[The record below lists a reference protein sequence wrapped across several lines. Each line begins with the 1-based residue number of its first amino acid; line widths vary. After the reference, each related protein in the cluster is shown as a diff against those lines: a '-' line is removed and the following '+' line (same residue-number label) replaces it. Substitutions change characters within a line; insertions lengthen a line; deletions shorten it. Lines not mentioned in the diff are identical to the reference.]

1 MNKEF
6 ATGVKDGVPIGLGYL
21 SVSFAFG
28 VSAVLGGIP
37 ILSTILISMTSVT
50 SAGQLAGVMVIT
62 TSGTLLELFLG
73 QLVINL
79 RYALMSTSLSQKVA
93 EDVSL
98 PKRLFMSFGITDEIY
113 AVAVSRPVPVT
124 FPYFVG
130 LMFAPYLGWSLGT
143 AMGALFGNIAPTIIT
158 SALGVALYAMFVAI
172 VVPPAKHN
180 RDVLKVVIIA
190 IIMSLMFTYIPVISN
205 LPAGIVII
213 ICALVAAVA
222 GAVFWPVENE
232 ESKEGEQ

>member
-1 MNKEF
+1 MSKEF
-6 ATGVKDGVPIGLGYL
+6 TTGVKQGIPIGLGYL

-37 ILSTILISMTSVT
+37 ILSTILISMINVT

-62 TSGTLLELFLG
+62 TGGTLIELFLG

-93 EDVSL
+93 EDVNL

-113 AVAVSRPVPVT
+113 AVAISRPVPVT

-130 LMFAPYLGWSLGT
+130 LMFAPYFGWTLGT
-143 AMGALFGNIAPTIIT
+143 ALGALFGNIAPTMIT
-158 SALGVALYAMFVAI
+158 AALGVALYAMFVAI
-172 VVPPAKHN
+172 VVPPAKHD
-180 RDVLKVVIIA
+180 RKILFVVLIA
-190 IIMSLMFTYIPVISN
+190 IVLSLILAYTPVIKS
-205 LPAGIVII
+205 LPVGIKII
-213 ICALVAAVA
+213 ICAVVASIA
-222 GAVFWPVENE
+222 GAIFWPVEAD
-232 ESKEGEQ
+232 KEGE